1 MGRLIGRGSY
11 GEVWLARNAV
21 GTWRAV
27 KVVYRARFKDARPY
41 EREFLGIQ
49 KYEPISR
56 SNEGLVDVLQIG
68 RNEAAGYFY
77 YVMELA
83 DDAGPRRKKKPI
95 DGHAQTTH
103 VADPDLYVPR
113 TLTLDLIRRGR
124 LSMEECVTL
133 GLSLNLALGHLH
145 RNGLI
150 HRDVKPPNV
159 IFVNGV
165 PKLADIGLVV
175 EMSGAHSYVG
185 TEGYIA
191 PEGPNS
197 PQADV
202 YAMGKLLYEAST
214 GNDRHEFPKL
224 PADLDTEVDAGGLK
238 ELVTVVQRACAPD
251 PKERYRS
258 AEEMNADLALVHSG
272 KSVQQKHAIER
283 RLRLTTRVA
292 VAAVA
297 LLVLAVF
304 PYYVAIKEARE
315 EAAQRKR
322 AQASE
327 KKAGQ
332 ARAGEARAR
341 AVAEQRLYDSLLG
354 EARATRI
361 ARRVGYR
368 DKVFSLLKQAS
379 ALDVPQKD
387 LAELHRE
394 AGACLGD
401 FAGLTP
407 ELFAEFP
414 ANLAIRRTLIEPS
427 GESVMFL
434 LRDESVVLRQLPSG
448 TEIARFQLAR
458 DLSTRSVCFDRT
470 GDQLVFVRLPLKRGL
485 EDELEDRIPGARL
498 NVWTRGADQKWRE
511 TEDTLLP
518 GAVDCMASDRGV
530 FVTVFTDGPREGRL
544 IEVNTKA
551 VVHRF
556 EFLEERIPE
565 VALSPDG
572 EMLLTE
578 TTDPRDGVVSLLNV
592 WDLKTGQRT
601 TVLSPL
607 LGVVGNLDFSPDGK
621 HFVCTSRSSGTIYQ
635 VAGFQRVAEFSVY
648 SRFPVVIAPG
658 SGLAA
663 LPIPQENRIRLW
675 DWIRNEQRAVLD
687 EPKPASEISF
697 TPDGKYLLTS
707 SPQRA
712 RLYRLDLQSEKLILP
727 PHVGNMPGVAFSP
740 DGLRI
745 ASAGKHPIVRVCDAV
760 SGRKIWEVDFPAA
773 QGHAVAFSP
782 DGRWLATGDFDTRRA
797 IIWNAMTGE
806 RLLNVSPRAGGRL
819 WSVQFSP
826 CSRFLATASGIDPGG
841 DGIELWAIDRRE
853 EGGRAENLR
862 ATFVKSVG
870 NSAWSLGFVP
880 DGKSLAFV
888 DRDAAAVCLWKLD
901 EPAARRPFATE
912 LIQTIGNPQ
921 SLGFTPDSRRMLTV
935 DRTRAV
941 VTLDVETGEPV
952 FSFRTVDSKR
962 TPTWTGY
969 ASICLSPDGTKL
981 AMVSATGRSVDVW
994 DPATGRLLYPL
1005 PEQEATVYWM
1015 AWSPDNHRLAISHS
1029 SGDIAIW
1036 NLLEVEQVLA
1046 KLELNP

>member
-1 MGRLIGRGSY
+1 
-11 GEVWLARNAV
+11 
-21 GTWRAV
+21 
-27 KVVYRARFKDARPY
+27 
-41 EREFLGIQ
+41 
-49 KYEPISR
+49 
-56 SNEGLVDVLQIG
+56 
-68 RNEAAGYFY
+68 
-77 YVMELA
+77 
-83 DDAGPRRKKKPI
+83 
-95 DGHAQTTH
+95 
-103 VADPDLYVPR
+103 
-113 TLTLDLIRRGR
+113 
-124 LSMEECVTL
+124 MEECVTL

-214 GNDRHEFPKL
+214 GNDRHEFPNL
-224 PADLDTEVDAGGLK
+224 PADLDTDVDAGGLK
-238 ELVTVVQRACAPD
+238 ELVTVVKRACAPD

-292 VAAVA
+292 AAAVA

-304 PYYVAIKEARE
+304 PYYLAIKEARE

-332 ARAGEARAR
+332 AQAGEARAR
-341 AVAEQRLYDSLLG
+341 AIAEQRLYDSLLG

-379 ALDVPQKD
+379 ALGVPQKD

-414 ANLAIRRTLIEPS
+414 ANLAIRRTLLDPS

-434 LRDESVVLRQLPSG
+434 LRDENVVLRQLPSG
-448 TEIARFQLAR
+448 TDIARFQLAR
-458 DLSTRSVCFDRT
+458 DLATRSVCFNRT
-470 GDQLVFVRLPLKRGL
+470 GDQLVFVRLPLRRGL

-530 FVTVFTDGPREGRL
+530 FVTAFTNEPHECKL

-556 EFLEERIPE
+556 EFPEERIPE

-578 TTDPRDGVVSLLNV
+578 TTDPREGVVSLLSV
-592 WDLKTGQRT
+592 WDLKTGLRT
-601 TVLSPL
+601 AVLSPR

-648 SRFPVVIAPG
+648 SRFPVVFAPG

-707 SPQRA
+707 SLQRA
-712 RLYRLDLQSEKLILP
+712 RLYRLDVQSEKLILP

-745 ASAGKHPIVRVCDAV
+745 ASVGNHPVVRVCDAV
-760 SGRKIWEVDFPAA
+760 SGRKIWEADFPAA

-797 IIWNAMTGE
+797 IIWNAVTGE

-826 CSRFLATASGIDPGG
+826 CSKFLATASGIDPGG

-853 EGGRAENLR
+853 DVLSPSPPSRPPPSQTDPPGEGGGGGRGPEPTGGLAENLR

-901 EPAARRPFATE
+901 EPTARRPFATK
-912 LIQTIGNPQ
+912 LIQTIGNAQ
-921 SLGFTPDSRRMLTV
+921 SLGFTPDSRRILMV

-941 VTLDVETGEPV
+941 VTLDVLTGEPV
-952 FSFRTVDSKR
+952 SSFRTVDAKR